1 LKIAIISTFSLSAIN
16 DSEATL
22 SYFTA
27 EDEFALRWD
36 SNHRKGKRLYLKI
49 EEQRDSKKF
58 VFPLMPSSCN
68 ESVKIGFE
76 MGFVNYFQFLYMKNT
91 ICT

>member
-1 LKIAIISTFSLSAIN
+1 MISIFPFFAINN

-27 EDEFALRWD
+27 DEFALRWD
-36 SNHRKGKRLYLKI
+36 LNHHKRTQFYLKI
-49 EEQRDSKKF
+49 EEQRDSKCF
-58 VFPLMPSSCN
+58 SFPLMPSSCN
-68 ESVKIGFE
+68 ESVKIDFG
-76 MGFVNYFQFLYMKNT
+76 MGIVNYFQFLYMKNT